1 MDQKTDFA
9 CQAVYRYIMRLVNDA
24 QADSAKKLPSLRQ
37 LARRLRVSISTVQN
51 AYALLE
57 KEGRVRS
64 AAKSGYFVVP
74 MAAE

>member
-1 MDQKTDFA
+1 
-9 CQAVYRYIMRLVNDA
+9 
-24 QADSAKKLPSLRQ
+24 
-37 LARRLRVSISTVQN
+37 VSISTVQN